1 MKKVIIVSLSLCM
14 MGLSS
19 FMVKANDSI
28 RPDDSFVAMVTA
40 QDYCPE
46 GYICEA
52 TNCTAKAYGSPSSYK
67 STKELTGISVYINDK
82 GEVIAY
88 VPGHGHLKCY
98 WGTSGETG
106 WHFDA
111 NGGIY
116 VIQDYKRK

>member
-1 MKKVIIVSLSLCM
+1 M

-52 TNCTAKAYGSPSSYK
+52 TNCTAKGLDGASG
-67 STKELTGISVYINDK
+67 KELTGISVYKNDK

-88 VPGHGHLKCY
+88 VPGYGHLRCY
-98 WGTSGETG
+98 WSDSGEHG
-106 WHFDA
+106 WYFYADD
-111 NGGIY
+111 GIY
-116 VIQDYKRK
+116 VIQGYKRR

>member
-52 TNCTAKAYGSPSSYK
+52 TNCTAEGLDGASG
-67 STKELTGISVYINDK
+67 KELTGISVYKNDK

-88 VPGHGHLKCY
+88 VPGYGHLRCY
-98 WGTSGETG
+98 WRDSGEHG
-106 WHFDA
+106 WYFYADD
-111 NGGIY
+111 GIY
-116 VIQDYKRK
+116 VIQGYKRR